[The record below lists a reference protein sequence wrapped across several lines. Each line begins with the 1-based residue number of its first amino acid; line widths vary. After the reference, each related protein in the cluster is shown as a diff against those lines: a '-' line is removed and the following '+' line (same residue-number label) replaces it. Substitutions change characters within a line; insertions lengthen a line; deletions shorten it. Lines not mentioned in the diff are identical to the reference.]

1 MYRFPKDLEK
11 GLLILFLLYFL
22 KFYNFIILPLLNTLK
37 IQFLIDYKY
46 IYISV
51 DFMFIS
57 RILYFLI

>member
-1 MYRFPKDLEK
+1 MDLFPKDLEK

-22 KFYNFIILPLLNTLK
+22 KFYNLPLLNTLK
-37 IQFLIDYKY
+37 IQLLIDYKY